1 MTIIRLAALNLEST
15 FIWTENSC
23 KSNIIGPPKRNHI
36 SDYKDWDQREHAAEW
51 LLYPENAGPY
61 LSIDETS
68 FSNGELYTIV
78 TNKAAK
84 GRKGALVAMVKGTQA
99 SSVIE
104 VLRKIPKHIRGK
116 VREVTLDMAANMGL
130 IVSRC
135 FSKASKVIDRFHV
148 QKLAFDAVQE
158 IRIQHRWQALDQ
170 ENQAIED
177 ARQSGL
183 VYQPEILANG
193 DTLKQLLVRSR
204 YLLFKHHD
212 KWTASQVHRSRLLFE
227 RYPLIE
233 QAYTLATGLGTVF
246 RACKSKEQAFKK
258 LALWYNAVEDC
269 GLDSFKTVARSIQ
282 THYLDILNFFN
293 NRSTNASA
301 ESFNAKIKAFRSSS
315 RGVRD
320 IPFFLFRLTKLY
332 A

>member
-1 MTIIRLAALNLEST
+1 M
-15 FIWTENSC
+15 
-23 KSNIIGPPKRNHI
+23 SN
-36 SDYKDWDQREHAAEW
+36 YKDWDQREHAAEW

-68 FSNGELYTIV
+68 LSNGELYTIV

-84 GRKGALVAMVKGTQA
+84 GRKGSLLAMVKGTQA
-99 SSVIE
+99 ASVIE
-104 VLRKIPKHIRGK
+104 VLRKIPRRIRSK
-116 VREVTLDMAANMGL
+116 VREVTLDMAANMGM

-135 FSKASKVIDRFHV
+135 FPKASKVIDRFHV
-148 QKLAFDAVQE
+148 QKLAYDAVQE
-158 IRIQHRWQALDQ
+158 VRIKYRWEALDQ
-170 ENQAIED
+170 ENQAIE
-177 ARQSGL
+177 AAKQANL
-183 VYQPEILANG
+183 PYQPEILGNG

-204 YLLFKHHD
+204 YLLFKHYD
-212 KWTASQVHRSRLLFE
+212 KWTASQIQRSRLLFE
-227 RYPLIE
+227 RYPLIN
-233 QAYTLATGLGTVF
+233 QAYQLATGLGTIF
-246 RACKSKEQAFKK
+246 RTGKTKEQAFKK
-258 LALWYNAVEDC
+258 LALWYNIVEDC
-269 GLDSFKTVARSIQ
+269 ALDSFKTVGRSIQ

-301 ESFNAKIKAFRSSS
+301 ESFNAKIKAFRASS